1 MKRGVLLA
9 AAGAAIAALTA
20 AYLFLSNRP
29 PPPPPPLPDDN
40 VEVLNVPDEEIVEI
54 DLRTPDTSLSLRRQ
68 GDAWVVPGQEEAE
81 LDPNRLI
88 TVVSMFARLWARD
101 VVAESPDDL
110 SVYGLDRGDVVG
122 RVQLA
127 DGTVRTV
134 TFGDRTPSRNTDY
147 IMIDGDPRVFT
158 VWQNNRNQMA
168 WTIDDLRVRRLP
180 RVDTAT
186 VNRLVVENEHGATE
200 IVRYFEPHDMP
211 HVLSRD
217 VMVRPY
223 AMERGADAEKL
234 EELINAAAAIRVDEF
249 IADAAD
255 DPAAYG
261 LAPPRME
268 LVVNHG
274 RGALHLQFGSS
285 YGGGRLYVKQAQE
298 PAVYGIDQRDVQR
311 FLDTA
316 PFDLVSRFLAL
327 VNITAVDRASVQ
339 LDGVVHTLDVI
350 REGDQET
357 FTLNGAA
364 LDEDPAK
371 KLYQAMIG
379 LLADLELPGEPPAGE
394 PTIRIGYELVS
405 GPLERIDVGLI
416 PYDRDFFAAEVQGAR
431 EFLISARVVE
441 RLPEAIDRALALTGH
456 TEQ

>member
-1 MKRGVLLA
+1 MRRGVLLA
-9 AAGAAIAALTA
+9 AAGVAIAALAA
-20 AYLFLSNRP
+20 AYLLLSNRP
-29 PPPPPPLPDDN
+29 EPPPPPLPDEN
-40 VEVLNVPDEEIVEI
+40 VEVLNVPDESIVEI
-54 DLRTPDTSLSLRRQ
+54 DLRTPDTALSLRRQ
-68 GDAWVVPGQEEAE
+68 GGAWVVPGQEQAE
-81 LDPNRLI
+81 LDPNRLL

-101 VVAESPDDL
+101 VVAEAPDDL
-110 SVYGLDRGDVVG
+110 SIYGLDRGDVVG

-147 IMIDGDPRVFT
+147 LMIDGDPRVFT

-168 WTIDDLRVRRLP
+168 WTIEDLRLRRLP

-186 VNRLVVENEHGATE
+186 VNRLVMENRHGVTE
-200 IVRYFEPHDMP
+200 IVRYFEPHGMP

-268 LVVNHG
+268 LIVNHG
-274 RGALHLQFGSS
+274 RGVLHLQFGAS
-285 YGGGRLYVKQAQE
+285 YGRDRLYVKQAQE

-327 VNITAVDRASVQ
+327 VNITAVDRASVRIG
-339 LDGVVHTLDVI
+339 DAVHTLDVI

-364 LDEDPAK
+364 IAEDPAK

-394 PTIRIGYELVS
+394 PAISISYELVS
-405 GPLERIDVGLI
+405 GPPERIEVGLI
-416 PYDRDFFAAEVQGAR
+416 PYDRDFYAAEVQGAR

-441 RLPEAIDRALALTGH
+441 RLPAAIELALTQ
-456 TEQ
+456 TEG

>member
-9 AAGAAIAALTA
+9 VAGVAIAALAA
-20 AYLFLSNRP
+20 AYLLLSNRP
-29 PPPPPPLPDDN
+29 EPPPPPLPDEN
-40 VEVLNVPDEEIVEI
+40 VEVLNVPDEDIVEI
-54 DLRTPDTSLSLRRQ
+54 DLRTPDTALSLRRQ
-68 GDAWVVPGQEEAE
+68 DGEWVVPGQEQAE
-81 LDPNRLI
+81 LDRTRLL

-101 VVAESPDDL
+101 VVAEAPDDL

-147 IMIDGDPRVFT
+147 LMIDGDPRVFT

-180 RVDTAT
+180 RVDTAS

-200 IVRYFEPHDMP
+200 IVRYFEPHGMP

-223 AMERGADAEKL
+223 AMRRGANAEKL

-249 IADAAD
+249 IADAAG

-268 LVVNHG
+268 LIVNHG
-274 RGALHLQFGSS
+274 RGVLHLQFGAS
-285 YGGGRLYVKQAQE
+285 YGRDRLYVKQAQE
-298 PAVYGIDQRDVQR
+298 PAVYGIDRGDVQR
-311 FLDTA
+311 FLDAA

-339 LDGVVHTLDVI
+339 VGDTVHVLDVI
-350 REGDQET
+350 RDGDDRET

-364 LDEDPAK
+364 IAEDPAK

-394 PTIRIGYELVS
+394 PAIRISYELGS
-405 GPLERIDVGLI
+405 GPPERIEVGLI
-416 PYDRDFFAAEVQGAR
+416 PYDRDFYAADVQGAR

-441 RLPEAIDRALALTGH
+441 RLPEAIDLALTQAEGN
-456 TEQ
+456 